1 MDFKLESFKDYVLTV
16 YRVCW
21 VVIAILILHVGIS
34 RGCKSEDNNY
44 AFRIQRENVELLYN
58 GARADLVKSIDSIIR
73 VCAPTTCMNGLEI
86 LKQCERYNVDMFF
99 VLAQGH
105 IESHFGTKGMAAKT
119 NSVFNVMA
127 FDGAKYASISPRG
140 KYEHPDLSIE
150 PYLKLIKNKYLSN
163 NRTELDL
170 MHEFVDINGK
180 RYASAEDYEIN
191 LTNLYKYYLDDTR
204 LMQSYKIYNKYKILA
219 GR

>member
-1 MDFKLESFKDYVLTV
+1 MDFKLKNFKDYVSTAV
-16 YRVCW
+16 GCVGF
-21 VVIAILILHVGIS
+21 VIAILILYGGAYRS
-34 RGCKSEDNNY
+34 CKSENSNY
-44 AFRIQRENVELLYN
+44 AFKIQRENVELLYN
-58 GARADLVKSIDSIIR
+58 GARADLVKSIDSVIR

-86 LKQCERYNVDMFF
+86 LNQCERYSVDLFF

-105 IESHFGTKGMAAKT
+105 IESHFGTKGMAVKT

-127 FDGAKYASISPRG
+127 FDGAKYDSINPRG
-140 KYEHPDLSIE
+140 KYKHPDLSIE

-163 NRTELDL
+163 NRSELDL
-170 MHEFVDINGK
+170 MHEFIDINGK

-204 LMQSYKIYNKYKILA
+204 LMQSYKIYNKYKILT